1 MMRLDLYVGRI
12 AAGAFAAALAFFL
25 FLAVLVDLLGNVGRY
40 ADRAFKAGFGGFDLA
55 LYLAGYYLKLL
66 PVLATTVAP
75 FAVVIAGM
83 FAVARLQQANEIVP
97 MLFVG
102 RSIRRVL
109 QPIVLLAAF
118 AGLGMAGCWQWIVPH
133 VGADLANSET
143 FLRESRTVYRNLVHE
158 LRAEGRRLQVM
169 EFDPVALTLA
179 DVRMIEEGALQ
190 ADVSL
195 TRARAATWDAARG
208 DWRLVDG
215 RVDRTRRSE
224 PVEWLGR
231 PDLTPEVLIAQSRD
245 TIDPEML
252 SYGDLRALMVA
263 RPTRADVRLAFH
275 RHITWPLANV
285 LLLLLVL
292 PLAVHYERGSRLWR
306 VLAAIGL
313 CVAYMVF
320 DLACQSLGKR
330 GLVDP
335 VFLAWAPPIVFGSLA
350 AVLYGSTRS

>member
-179 DVRMIEEGALQ
+179 DVR
-190 ADVSL
+190 
-195 TRARAATWDAARG
+195 
-208 DWRLVDG
+208 
-215 RVDRTRRSE
+215 
-224 PVEWLGR
+224 
-231 PDLTPEVLIAQSRD
+231 
-245 TIDPEML
+245 
-252 SYGDLRALMVA
+252 
-263 RPTRADVRLAFH
+263 LAFH